1 MVYTDPGKTVEEN
14 ISGLQKTKSGIGK
27 DMGNKI
33 NLFFLVIWGILLIST
48 DLTIYHLM
56 IRKIDMGMLSILIF
70 VLDDCA
76 TGMKTETLFA
86 GMRFMERHMAWS
98 PDRIFFMAMAGHS
111 GDCIER

>member
-33 NLFFLVIWGILLIST
+33 NLFFFGHLGDSS
-48 DLTIYHLM
+48 DIYRLD
-56 IRKIDMGMLSILIF
+56 RLSSYDKEDRYGMLSILIF

-86 GMRFMERHMAWS
+86 GMRFMERHMAWG